1 MKSTLKGYLFVIIS
15 AIVYGCM
22 PLGAKIIYAD
32 GVNAMSLVLYRN
44 LLAIPIMA
52 LLVKLQGDTLAVTR
66 QELGKVTLLS
76 MLGACITP
84 LMLFLSYN
92 FISSGTATTFH
103 FIYPAAVVLGGIV
116 FLREKVRIPALLCV
130 ILCTVGACLFYTPEQ
145 HIDPFGS
152 ALALLSGV
160 VYAAYIILL
169 SRSGLQKM
177 SGFKLSM
184 YMSAVCSV
192 VMLAVCLAL
201 GALTFP
207 GSLRG
212 WLACLI
218 FSLTLCIGAVYLF
231 QQGAFLIGSQRA
243 AILSTFEP
251 ITSLIIGVLVFREA
265 LTARSVLGAIL
276 IVAATVGISLSDLLA
291 ARPHKSKIPTK

>member
-1 MKSTLKGYLFVIIS
+1 MKPTIKGYLFVIIS

-52 LLVKLQGDTLAVTR
+52 LLVKLQGDQLRVTK
-66 QELGKVTLLS
+66 QELGKVTILS
-76 MLGACITP
+76 LLGACVTP

-92 FISSGTATTFH
+92 YISSGTATTFH
-103 FIYPAAVVLGGIV
+103 FIYPAAVVLGGIA
-116 FLREKVRIPALLCV
+116 FFKEKVRIPALLCV
-130 ILCTVGACLFYTPEQ
+130 VLCTVGACLFYTPEQ

-160 VYAAYIILL
+160 VYAAYILLL

-184 YMSAVCSV
+184 YMSLVCSA
-192 VMLAVCLAL
+192 VMLIVCLAL

-207 GSLRG
+207 GSLKG
-212 WLACLI
+212 WVACTA
-218 FSLTLCIGAVYLF
+218 FSLVLCIGAVYLF

-251 ITSLIIGVLVFREA
+251 ITSLIVGVAVFKEA
-265 LTARSVLGAIL
+265 LTVRSVFGAVL
-276 IVAATVGISLSDLLA
+276 IIAATVGISLFDILA
-291 ARPHKSKIPTK
+291 AKPHRSKIPTK